1 MLSRKGGQEVENV
14 PICYFSSTVTKLKE
28 IDIYFHSVS
37 EDLDH
42 SCLVLCACAKCP
54 GGRGVQWRTA
64 GHSWL
69 TVK

>member
-1 MLSRKGGQEVENV
+1 MCLFVTSPAQS
-14 PICYFSSTVTKLKE
+14 PIPDRKLKE